1 MGLARF
7 CPSPLKGFLVK
18 KTTLARKRLFAQCAC
33 LVACLAL
40 HVSSAY
46 AQWNI
51 LTLNSDKSVTIWLES
66 TSMQRRG
73 DYVFAWVIYDR
84 DGPADNGAMSSKALN
99 QYDCENRQAR
109 TWRQSLYLK
118 SMAGGDKL
126 PPKNNAQCEV
136 GDSLEMQLDA
146 PCAQTWKPI
155 FDGTTGADILK
166 ALCIG
171 RAV

>member
-51 LTLNSDKSVTIWLES
+51 LTLNSDK
-66 TSMQRRG
+66 
-73 DYVFAWVIYDR
+73 
-84 DGPADNGAMSSKALN
+84 
-99 QYDCENRQAR
+99 
-109 TWRQSLYLK
+109 
-118 SMAGGDKL
+118 
-126 PPKNNAQCEV
+126 
-136 GDSLEMQLDA
+136 
-146 PCAQTWKPI
+146 PI
-155 FDGTTGADILK
+155 FLSCLAQNHASACSIKLF
-166 ALCIG
+166 
-171 RAV
+171 V